1 MSCVVRGV
9 FCSFC
14 SLAPSF
20 QLVAFCCVRVSL
32 VCWVRLG
39 VGSNVL
45 ILLQISEICVLSI
58 DYPFIQYFR
67 DIYRLQILLV

>member
-9 FCSFC
+9 VLFFLFFSSELSACCLLLCSC
-14 SLAPSF
+14 G
-20 QLVAFCCVRVSL
+20 VGV
-32 VCWVRLG
+32 WVRLG

-58 DYPFIQYFR
+58 IRIIQYFR

>member
-1 MSCVVRGV
+1 MCRVWFVVL

-20 QLVAFCCVRVSL
+20 QLVAFCCVRVAL

-58 DYPFIQYFR
+58 IRIIQYFR